1 MKLTIY
7 QIDAFSD
14 KPFFGNPAAVIPL
27 EQWLPDKT
35 MQAIAEENNLS
46 ETVFF
51 VPVEEHF
58 HIRWFTPNKE
68 VKLCGHATLA
78 SAFVL
83 FEVLGY
89 KKESIVFDSL
99 SGPLIVTRQNGML
112 TMDFPAQVPVKCDLP
127 EALVKGLG
135 AVPFEC
141 YKNED
146 YVVVFENEQDVSN
159 IKPDHRYL
167 EQLDLRGVIVTAPS
181 YEQDFVARFF
191 APKLG
196 IPEDPVTGSAYT
208 QLTPYWSEIT
218 GKTKLSAK
226 QVSQRGGQVFCELKG
241 DRVFISGRAVKYMEG
256 VIEI

>member
-1 MKLTIY
+1 MFRS
-7 QIDAFSD
+7 A
-14 KPFFGNPAAVIPL
+14 FFGNPAAVIPL
-27 EQWLPDKT
+27 EHWLPDET

-58 HIRWFTPNKE
+58 YIRWFTPNKE

-146 YVVVFENEQDVSN
+146 YVVVFESEQDVLN

-167 EQLDLRGVIVTAPS
+167 EKLDLRGVIVTAPS
-181 YEQDFVARFF
+181 VKQDFVARFF

-208 QLTPYWSEIT
+208 QLTPYWSERI
-218 GKTKLSAK
+218 GKTKLSGR
-226 QVSQRGGQVFCELKG
+226 QVSQRGGQVFCEIKG

-256 VIEI
+256 LIEF